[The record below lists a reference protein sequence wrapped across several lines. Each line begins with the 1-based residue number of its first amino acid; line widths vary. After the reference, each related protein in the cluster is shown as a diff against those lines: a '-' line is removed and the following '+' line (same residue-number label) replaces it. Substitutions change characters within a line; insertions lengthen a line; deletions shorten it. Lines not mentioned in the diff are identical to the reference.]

1 VDQGEG
7 VRLLRNDTPQG
18 NWVEIRLHDRVPP
31 SGAPLGFGDGAT
43 VIAWAGGIAFRR
55 TVGSSSYLSQ
65 DSHRVHIG
73 LGTATKIDRL
83 EVRWLRGHKE
93 TWTDLAA
100 NQIWDISQGES
111 QAKVFV
117 PRGSANATQAANGN
131 QPVPAPLDKA
141 QLVQFWAKQHAA
153 MDTMKRERNI
163 PKAAGLFREALT
175 LNPQHEDSHY
185 YLANCLALLG
195 DIPSAIAELEILAR
209 INPQNHRAFQ
219 RKGELLAASATSR
232 AQLEAARAAL
242 KAALDLNPE
251 ETGTLLLLGQ
261 VTLAEGNFREA
272 KQHLAHACQTNPRA
286 VNAWFLRGYI
296 AWKQRDFR
304 QASAMLV
311 RARDARGRDWKPAGA
326 VLEGDV
332 QRRMYSESGFLNV
345 FEQQWDGSPVPDSTF
360 GHLDSYLRH
369 LR

>member
-1 VDQGEG
+1 
-7 VRLLRNDTPQG
+7 
-18 NWVEIRLHDRVPP
+18 
-31 SGAPLGFGDGAT
+31 
-43 VIAWAGGIAFRR
+43 
-55 TVGSSSYLSQ
+55 
-65 DSHRVHIG
+65 
-73 LGTATKIDRL
+73 
-83 EVRWLRGHKE
+83 
-93 TWTDLAA
+93 
-100 NQIWDISQGES
+100 
-111 QAKVFV
+111 
-117 PRGSANATQAANGN
+117 
-131 QPVPAPLDKA
+131 
-141 QLVQFWAKQHAA
+141 
-153 MDTMKRERNI
+153 
-163 PKAAGLFREALT
+163 LFREALT